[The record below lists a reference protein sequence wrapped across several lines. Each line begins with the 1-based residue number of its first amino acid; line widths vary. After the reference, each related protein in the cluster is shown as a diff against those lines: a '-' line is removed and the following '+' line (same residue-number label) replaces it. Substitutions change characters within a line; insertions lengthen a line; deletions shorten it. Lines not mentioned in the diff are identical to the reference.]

1 MSRRK
6 DLTGKKYGKLLV
18 LSRGPNAEEA
28 EGWDP
33 EGYGAKFSK
42 KCFG

>member
-18 LSRGPNAEEA
+18 LSRGPNAEDK
-28 EGWDP
+28 GLHIRTTRR
-33 EGYGAKFSK
+33 
-42 KCFG
+42 